1 MPKANKILLIA
12 YLAATTSFAKSNS
25 DLAYNSPTLLLYVK
39 ANETTSRRQLH
50 YTEFSAAKYTYATH
64 KITRSTKKINTTLVR
79 KEALL
84 LMHLTSDSNQIVVRV
99 TDTQGRIV
107 NATQYTEMEAGF
119 YEIPVLPS
127 TTQSKL
133 YFVSLIINHQ
143 AYSFQISPN

>member
-1 MPKANKILLIA
+1 M
-12 YLAATTSFAKSNS
+12 TTSYAKSTF
-25 DLAYNSPTLLLYVK
+25 DLASIPPTLLLYVK
-39 ANETTSRRQLH
+39 ANEAITTRLPQH
-50 YTEFSAAKYTYATH
+50 TEFSPAKYTHATH

-79 KEALL
+79 KEAML

-99 TDTQGRIV
+99 TDTQGRII

-119 YEIPVLPS
+119 YEVPVLPE
-127 TTQSKL
+127 TTHPQL